1 MHFQEVK
8 RLRVSKVLGIDTSNY
23 TTSAAL
29 LDTDDMSV
37 IQSKQLLPV
46 KQGEKGVRQS
56 EAVFHHTKQ
65 LPEVID
71 RLMSQGRCM
80 PECIGV
86 SVKPRLEEGSYMPCF
101 LVGEGFADSLGSVIG
116 VTPDKTSHQIGHI
129 LAAVYSSGRFD
140 LLRDKKSFAAFHV
153 SGGTTDLL
161 YCEPDEENILKISRI
176 GGSDDL
182 KAGQAIDRCGVMLG
196 LSFPCGQELER
207 LALKSSADFKIKP
220 SVKGLDCSL
229 SGLENK
235 CKDMLAKGNPK
246 EDIARFCIMY
256 VLESIKSLTKAFYER
271 YGDKT
276 VIYAGGVMSNGLIR
290 GALEADERVFCEGE
304 FSRDNACGVAVYSAI
319 KRGLIL

>member
-1 MHFQEVK
+1 M
-8 RLRVSKVLGIDTSNY
+8 SKILGIDTSNY

-29 LDTDDMSV
+29 LDTDTMSV

-46 KQGEKGVRQS
+46 KPGEKGVRQS

-65 LPEVID
+65 LPDVIGK
-71 RLMSQGRCM
+71 LMGQGRCI
-80 PECIGV
+80 PDGIGV

-101 LVGEGFADSLGSVIG
+101 LVGEGFADSLGSMIG
-116 VTPDKTSHQIGHI
+116 VLPDKTSHQIGHI
-129 LAAVYSSGRFD
+129 LAAIYSSGRFD
-140 LLRDKKSFAAFHV
+140 LIKDKQSFAAFHV

-161 YCEPDEENILKISRI
+161 YCEPDDDNILKISRI

-196 LSFPCGQELER
+196 LKFPCGQELER
-207 LALKSSADFKIKP
+207 LAEKSSSSFKIKP
-220 SVKGLDCSL
+220 SVRGLDCSL

-235 CKDMLAKGNPK
+235 CRDMIDKGCPDEDTAK
-246 EDIARFCIMY
+246 FCISY
-256 VLESIKSLTKAFYER
+256 VLESIKAMTKAFYDKYSE
-271 YGDKT
+271 KT
-276 VIYAGGVMSNGLIR
+276 VIYAGGVMSNGMIR
-290 GALEADERVFCEGE
+290 SALEAEQRVFCEGE

>member
-1 MHFQEVK
+1 MA
-8 RLRVSKVLGIDTSNY
+8 KVLGIDTSNY
-23 TTSAAL
+23 TTSATL

-37 IQSKQLLPV
+37 KQSKILLPV

-65 LPEVID
+65 LPLIME
-71 RLMSQGRCM
+71 RLMAQGRFV
-80 PECIGV
+80 PDHIGV

-101 LVGEGFADSLGSVIG
+101 LVGEGFADSLGAVVG

-129 LAAVYSSGRFD
+129 LAAIYSSQRFD
-140 LLRDKKSFAAFHV
+140 LIWDKKPFAAFHV

-161 YCEPDEENILKISRI
+161 YCEPDDESILKINRI

-207 LALKSSADFKIKP
+207 LAVKSDKSYKIKP
-220 SVKGLDCSL
+220 SVKGLGCSL

-235 CKDMLAKGNPK
+235 CKDMLSKGCAK
-246 EDIARFCIMY
+246 EDIAGFCIDY
-256 VLESIKSLTKAFYER
+256 VLESIKSLTEAFYKE
-271 YGDKT
+271 YGEKT
-276 VIYAGGVMSNGLIR
+276 VIYAGGVMSNSMIR
-290 GALEADERVFCEGE
+290 SSLESAERVFCEGE

-319 KRGLIL
+319 KRGLIG